1 MSSDKPVILIGNA
14 VFVVRPFLTPQ
25 GRGRYQSEGG
35 FNESTYYR
43 PGKVWMHQAQELL
56 TWTTRFTLAL
66 MKGAVMDMMWL
77 FATVMGTLLLGG
89 IIVYKKSA

>member
-1 MSSDKPVILIGNA
+1 LSSDKPVILIGNA

-25 GRGRYQSEGG
+25 GREDISRRRVQRIDVLSPGEGL
-35 FNESTYYR
+35 EASSAR
-43 PGKVWMHQAQELL
+43 VAHL
-56 TWTTRFTLAL
+56 TTRFTLAL

-77 FATVMGTLLLGG
+77 FATVMGTLLLGE